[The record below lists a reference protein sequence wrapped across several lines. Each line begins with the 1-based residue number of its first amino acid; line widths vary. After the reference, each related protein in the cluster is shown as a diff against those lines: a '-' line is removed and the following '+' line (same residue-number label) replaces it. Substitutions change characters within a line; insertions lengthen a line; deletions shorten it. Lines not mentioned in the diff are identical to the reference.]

1 MWSRFTARC
10 IGSLVFLMGVL
21 AFSPLALADFATRSI
36 QDEHGTLT
44 LHGTP
49 QRVVVLEFSFVDAL
63 ASVGVSPV
71 GIADDKNSERVI
83 ASVRDIIQPWVSVG
97 MRSQPSLEAI
107 AELKPDLIIADAER
121 HGSVYQ
127 DLSRIAPT
135 LLLKSRG
142 ESYQENLAA
151 ALKVGVALNKETQM
165 QARIAQHKA
174 LMEAYKAKFSSTES
188 IQFAVISAKG
198 MWMHGPASYAGGV
211 IKQLGLRSPIP
222 EQTEQAYLPTS
233 LEQLL
238 KVNPDWLLL
247 GPYSDHTVVDDWQK
261 NVLFN
266 MLTVAKKQQSVP
278 VSPALW
284 SLNRGMLAAEG
295 IAKDLD
301 GILN

>member
-1 MWSRFTARC
+1 MFSRLSRAFVASC
-10 IGSLVFLMGVL
+10 VALMAALFVSQGVV
-21 AFSPLALADFATRSI
+21 AATGERQI
-36 QDEHGTLT
+36 QDEHGQLV
-44 LHGTP
+44 LSGTP
-49 QRVVVLEFSFVDAL
+49 QRVVVLEYSFVDAL

-83 ASVRDIIQPWVSVG
+83 PAVRAIIKPWTSVG

-121 HGSVYQ
+121 HSTVYQ
-127 DLSRIAPT
+127 DLTRIAPT

-142 ESYQENLAA
+142 ESYQENLEAA
-151 ALKVGVALNKETQM
+151 MKVGIALNKEAKM
-165 QARIAQHKA
+165 QARIIQHKA
-174 LMEAYKAKFSSTES
+174 IINDYKTKFTSTES

-211 IKQLGLRSPIP
+211 INELGLLSPMP
-222 EQTEQAYLPTS
+222 EQTEKAYLPTS
-233 LEQLL
+233 LELLL

-247 GPYSDHTVVDDWQK
+247 GPYSDRTVIDDWK
-261 NVLFN
+261 NNALFK
-266 MLTVAKKQQSVP
+266 MLTSTRKQQSVQ